1 MRALV
6 TTGHGSLDVLQ
17 VREWPDPVVGPGQIG
32 IDVHAAGLTFADVIA
47 RKGLYRDAP
56 KPPAVMGYEVSGVV
70 NALGEGAEGF
80 AVGDSVLAGTRFG
93 GQAERVATA
102 AANAVPIPAGFSF
115 EQAAAVPVNYTTA
128 WAALVR
134 YGNVQ
139 PEDRVLVHA
148 AAGGVGIAAL
158 QIARRVGA
166 EIYGTASPA
175 KHEAV
180 RAHGADVAVDYTR
193 AGWWKEL
200 PKFDLVLDAIGGS
213 MLRTSYKLLRPGGR
227 VVTYGATAVAAG
239 KRRVSP
245 NTIKELAGMPLF
257 HPIQLATASKGVI
270 GLNMLRI
277 WDSRGTLETF
287 IGPLAEMF
295 EDGTIKPVVAASFP
309 FERAGEAHSM
319 LLDRANTGK
328 VVLTPA

>member
-17 VREWPDPVVGPGQIG
+17 VREWPDPEVCPGQIG
-32 IDVHAAGLTFADVIA
+32 IDVRAAGLTFADVMA
-47 RKGLYRDAP
+47 RKGMYPDAP
-56 KPPAVMGYEVSGVV
+56 KPPAVMGYEVAGVV

-80 AVGDSVLAGTRFG
+80 AVGDRVLAGTRFG
-93 GQAERVATA
+93 GQAEQVAAGA
-102 AANAVPIPAGFSF
+102 ADVVAIPDAFSF

-139 PEDRVLVHA
+139 RGDRVLVHA

-158 QIARRVGA
+158 QIARRAGA

-175 KHEAV
+175 KHDAV
-180 RAHGADVAVDYTR
+180 RAQGADVAVDYTR

-200 PKFDLVLDAIGGS
+200 PEFDLVLDAIGGS
-213 MLRTSYKLLRPGGR
+213 MLRRSYKLLRPGGR
-227 VVTYGATAVAAG
+227 VISYGVTALAAG
-239 KRRVSP
+239 KRRNPARAV
-245 NTIKELAGMPLF
+245 KQLASMPLF
-257 HPIQLATASKGVI
+257 HPLQLDSASKGVI

-277 WDSRGTLETF
+277 WDSLGTLEPF
-287 IGPLAEMF
+287 ITPLAELF
-295 EDGTIKPVVAASFP
+295 EDGTINPVIAASFP
-309 FERAGEAHSM
+309 FERAAEAHAM
-319 LLDRANTGK
+319 LLERANTGK
-328 VVLTPA
+328 VVLTPN